1 MNARLLRVVMLAV
14 VVLASMAV
22 WPAVDAPKPGHTR
35 ATFRADGTL
44 LVNDRPVFPI
54 GICMQGYRG
63 EHLKRAR
70 QAGFNMVLSQGD
82 FPMQFYDEARREGFY
97 VLGAHY
103 LWATFAGAASNM
115 DLTAKEREGLQLAL
129 QYRDHGRTPLENLEK
144 FDNRPEFIGWYIAE
158 EPPAKYVEPLEFM
171 YEIFKSNSPDHIVCL
186 LSADAVWYH
195 VFSNATDVLM
205 IDQYPFR
212 GPRSQPL
219 VNAYTWTRKAVEA
232 MNGKPVWFLMQIF
245 NWAGY
250 DPNVDEELTLAQ
262 MRQQMYLAL
271 IGGAKGIWM
280 WNYALLMTGRQGK
293 GSKASAE
300 LFEERWAKV
309 KTLSQDL
316 TTLSPVLCD
325 GRPTAA
331 LRLEWKRP
339 DAVYYRA
346 LEHYGKVY
354 LLVANIG
361 DSPAQAGA
369 MGTNY
374 GNFNAYDVSVLIGR
388 NELSSEQ
395 NAPDAPPTITIAPHS
410 AGVFLLERRPVQE
423 QRKK

>member
-1 MNARLLRVVMLAV
+1 M
-14 VVLASMAV
+14 
-22 WPAVDAPKPGHTR
+22 
-35 ATFRADGTL
+35 
-44 LVNDRPVFPI
+44 
-54 GICMQGYRG
+54 
-63 EHLKRAR
+63 
-70 QAGFNMVLSQGD
+70 
-82 FPMQFYDEARREGFY
+82 
-97 VLGAHY
+97 LGAHY

-219 VNAYTWTRKAVEA
+219 VNAYIWTRKAVEA

-280 WNYALLMTGRQGK
+280 WNYALL
-293 GSKASAE
+293 
-300 LFEERWAKV
+300 V
-309 KTLSQDL
+309 
-316 TTLSPVLCD
+316 
-325 GRPTAA
+325 
-331 LRLEWKRP
+331 
-339 DAVYYRA
+339 
-346 LEHYGKVY
+346 
-354 LLVANIG
+354 
-361 DSPAQAGA
+361 
-369 MGTNY
+369 
-374 GNFNAYDVSVLIGR
+374 
-388 NELSSEQ
+388 
-395 NAPDAPPTITIAPHS
+395 
-410 AGVFLLERRPVQE
+410 
-423 QRKK
+423 